1 MQQYCN
7 KQKSD
12 DCHISVISGAVPC
25 FVPIPDVSLQFIIEI
40 KSKETAI
47 MKKLI
52 LLFIPSLL
60 SIATIYA
67 QDFVEV
73 STGAGYQNQAYFRL
87 SDNQVNQLANES
99 WDLAFSVTGQFNVG
113 VAINESTT
121 SITGAPAAELLVF
134 QTSLTD
140 FSATMDSTHLG
151 DRVLNDE
158 SSWSEGGALSN
169 IANPS
174 DPFDFGWGSYNPVT
188 HTLYGTRIFAV
199 QLRDGSWLK
208 FMIESFAGSAF
219 TLKYANW
226 DGSEEKTVVIDRGD
240 YPDNILV
247 QFSFSSGAVL
257 DPVGSWDLLFGRY
270 LTKLDDGEGNIL
282 DYPVTGVLANGTTE
296 LVKLQGV
303 DPESVSYT
311 EYLDSF
317 DTRLDIIGH
326 DWKSFSFTEGW
337 IIPQDLVYFAKT
349 ANGEVYKLQLIDF
362 EGSST
367 GISTL
372 QKTSLGMLSSTRNKV
387 SSYKEASLYPNPV
400 REFATLVFSAQS
412 SGKEIPMVVRDLNGK
427 TYWESKIDV
436 QKGLNAIEISANQ
449 LPNGMYFISVGVPG
463 DHFTLKFM
471 KH

>member
-1 MQQYCN
+1 
-7 KQKSD
+7 
-12 DCHISVISGAVPC
+12 
-25 FVPIPDVSLQFIIEI
+25 
-40 KSKETAI
+40 

-52 LLFIPSLL
+52 LLFIVFSFHSRTL
-60 SIATIYA
+60 SAQEFIEIA
-67 QDFVEV
+67 
-73 STGAGYQNQAYFRL
+73 TGAGYSNQAFFRL
-87 SDNQVNQLANES
+87 SDNRVSQLANES

-140 FSATMDSTHLG
+140 FSTPMDSTHLG

-158 SSWSEGGALSN
+158 SSWAEGGALSSV
-169 IANPS
+169 ANPN

-188 HTLYGTRIFAV
+188 HTLYGTRIFAA
-199 QLRDGSWLK
+199 QLRDGSRLK
-208 FMIESFAGSAF
+208 FMIESFAGNTF

-226 DGSEEKTVVIDRGD
+226 DGAEEKTVVIDRGD
-240 YPDNILV
+240 YPDNVLV
-247 QFSFSSGAVL
+247 MFSFGSGATL
-257 DPVGSWDLLFGRY
+257 EPIGPWDLMFGRY

-282 DYPVTGVLANGTTE
+282 DYPVTGILANGTTE
-296 LVKLQGV
+296 FVKLQGV
-303 DPESVSYT
+303 DPEDISYT

-349 ANGEVYKLQLIDF
+349 ATGEVYKLQLIDF

-367 GISTL
+367 GISTV
-372 QKTSLGMLSSTRNKV
+372 QKTALGMLSSTRNEV

-400 REFATLVFSAQS
+400 RELATLVFSAQS

-427 TYWESKIDV
+427 TYGASKIDV

-449 LPNGMYFISVGVPG
+449 LPAGMYFISVGVPG
-463 DHFTLKFM
+463 DQFTLKFM